1 MEKTKMDFDVLTLF
15 PEMFAALTQYG
26 VTGRACEQQLTSV
39 TTWNIR
45 DFSEDSRKTV
55 DDRAYGGG
63 PGMVMM
69 AKPLESCLEAVGRS
83 HVGRGLGSGP
93 VCLLSPQGEPFTQK
107 LATDILNYRQLTLIC
122 GRYEAVDQRFI
133 DGKVDLEIS
142 IGDFVVSGGELP
154 AMILMDAVIRLIP
167 GALGDE
173 GSALQ
178 DSFMNGLLDHP
189 HFTRPEIYGNKS
201 VPDVLLGGHHAK
213 IADYRRKQSLELTLK
228 RRPDLIERARAEGL
242 LSPSDEA
249 YLVSLLKTMGK

>member
-1 MEKTKMDFDVLTLF
+1 MDFDVLTLF

-83 HVGRGLGSGP
+83 HVSRGLGSGP

-167 GALGDE
+167 
-173 GSALQ
+173 
-178 DSFMNGLLDHP
+178 
-189 HFTRPEIYGNKS
+189 
-201 VPDVLLGGHHAK
+201 
-213 IADYRRKQSLELTLK
+213 
-228 RRPDLIERARAEGL
+228 
-242 LSPSDEA
+242 
-249 YLVSLLKTMGK
+249 